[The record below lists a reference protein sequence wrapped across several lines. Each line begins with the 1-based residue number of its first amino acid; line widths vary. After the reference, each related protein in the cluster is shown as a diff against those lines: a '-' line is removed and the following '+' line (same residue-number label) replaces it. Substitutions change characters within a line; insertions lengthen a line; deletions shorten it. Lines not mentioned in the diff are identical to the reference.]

1 MSPSRGITLGL
12 TCVTLFA
19 LGGCPMAGPERTTNQ
34 GGGNILS
41 ATSKITGGQ
50 MTKLTPDEI
59 QIALDTVSNVSE
71 AINIELTDE
80 QAQATVDFLVAN
92 SLNSIEDIEAF
103 VVEAE
108 NDPDSV
114 QIPESL
120 QALIDSGTTL
130 DDLGSVDTDAV
141 GELVNDSTGT
151 STAGNP

>member
-1 MSPSRGITLGL
+1 MSLSRRITAGL
-12 TCVTLFA
+12 TCVTFFA

-41 ATSKITGGQ
+41 ATSKIVGGQ
-50 MTKLTPDEI
+50 MTNLTPDEL
-59 QIALDTVSNVSE
+59 QIAVDTVSNVSE
-71 AINIELTDE
+71 AIDIELTDE
-80 QAQATVDFLVAN
+80 QAQAAVDFLVAN

-103 VVEAE
+103 VAQAE

-130 DDLGSVDTDAV
+130 DDIGSVDTDAV
-141 GELVNDSTGT
+141 IDSLNDSTT
-151 STAGNP
+151 TTAGNP